1 MKCNNFLKVKCQS
14 HISWTTSLANYN
26 TDTFPSFECIIQ
38 VLQYENKTALDYIGC
53 NINFHIF
60 YHLLKSSKIKIVP

>member
-1 MKCNNFLKVKCQS
+1 MTN
-14 HISWTTSLANYN
+14 TN

-38 VLQYENKTALDYIGC
+38 VLQYENKAALDYIGC

-60 YHLLKSSKIKIVP
+60 YHLSKSSKIPCKN